1 MKSNKIVKII
11 VFLSVFLFV
20 FPFMYILAETNH
32 ECHGENCEICEQ
44 ISVCEEQVKKISLG
58 GEVSVLAGL
67 LSIFYIDMKERKENK
82 AEKIDTLIALKV
94 KALT

>member
-1 MKSNKIVKII
+1 MKSKKIVKIV
-11 VFLSVFLFV
+11 VFISVFLFV

-44 ISVCEEQVKKISLG
+44 ITVCEEQVRKISLG
-58 GEVSVLAGL
+58 GGIATVVAAFSM
-67 LSIFYIDMKERKENK
+67 FYFALKEKKGNR